1 MCMVCI
7 ALIEAHRR
15 TYIKWL
21 WVWHSMYVAA
31 QSLQGDLQSS
41 NPQPCGL
48 CEVKK
53 AKNHWVT
60 LYLSLHRTVLVPNVS
75 VLVVWQSHFDFFFE
89 KTTTNRVL
97 IWANL
102 KYFEI
107 CKVAL
112 WKVVYYSN
120 KIKLYASNIYWG
132 INTLVIKLS
141 NESESRIYKDTKA
154 ITASN

>member
-1 MCMVCI
+1 MLCI
-7 ALIEAHRR
+7 SLIEDHHR

-31 QSLQGDLQSS
+31 QSLQGDLHTQ
-41 NPQPCGL
+41 QPCGL
-48 CEVKK
+48 CRGYKGQKSLSHLVFVPSKYSAC
-53 AKNHWVT
+53 AKCLCTSCLTKSFW
-60 LYLSLHRTVLVPNVS
+60 
-75 VLVVWQSHFDFFFE
+75 FFFE

-141 NESESRIYKDTKA
+141 NESESRIYKDTKS
-154 ITASN
+154 ITVSN

>member
-1 MCMVCI
+1 MCMLCI
-7 ALIEAHRR
+7 ALIGAHPW
-15 TYIKWL
+15 TYIQWL
-21 WVWHSMYVAA
+21 WIWHSMYVAA
-31 QSLQGDLQSS
+31 QSLQGDLHTH
-41 NPQPCGL
+41 NHVDYV
-48 CEVKK
+48 EVKK

-141 NESESRIYKDTKA
+141 NESESRIQRHQGHYCF
-154 ITASN
+154 